1 MKIKHL
7 LAALL
12 LVSSFA
18 TQATAHMRTN
28 KNSHRA
34 HVRTYSSHSDIPLAR
49 SGFFNSY
56 AGSPNGPTSVS
67 AGGVMWNGRSASELG
82 GQPPY

>member
-1 MKIKHL
+1 MKITHL

-18 TQATAHMRTN
+18 NQATAHIRTD

-34 HVRTYSSHSDIPLAR
+34 HIRTYSLHRGIPVAR
-49 SGFFNSY
+49 SGFLNSY
-56 AGSPNGPTSVS
+56 DDSANGPTSVS
-67 AGGVMWNGRSASELG
+67 AGGTMWNGRSASEYG
-82 GQPPY
+82 GGAP

>member
-1 MKIKHL
+1 MKITEL

-28 KNSHRA
+28 KNGHRA
-34 HVRTYSSHSDIPLAR
+34 HVRTYSLHRGIPPAR
-49 SGFFNSY
+49 SGFVNSHDS
-56 AGSPNGPTSVS
+56 SPNGPTSVS
-67 AGGVMWNGRSASELG
+67 AGGVLWNGRSASEFG
-82 GQPPY
+82 G

>member
-1 MKIKHL
+1 MKITYV

-12 LVSSFA
+12 LASSFA

-28 KNSHRA
+28 KSSHHA
-34 HVRTYSSHSDIPLAR
+34 HVRTSSLHRGIPVAR
-49 SGFFNSY
+49 SGLFNSFDS
-56 AGSPNGPTSVS
+56 SPNGPASAS
-67 AGGVMWNGRSASELG
+67 AGGVMWNGRSISELG